1 MKVGERRQQG
11 REGAKPK
18 TICPKCERE
27 YLKTAWM
34 LENRKYR
41 RVGLC
46 CPSPSC
52 DYILKDFIELEDA
65 EEEIENNTDKA
76 EKIKK
81 LTQEFVKKHEELS
94 RLAEMIN
101 ELEKE

>member
-1 MKVGERRQQG
+1 M
-11 REGAKPK
+11 
-18 TICPKCERE
+18 
-27 YLKTAWM
+27 
-34 LENRKYR
+34 
-41 RVGLC
+41 
-46 CPSPSC
+46 
-52 DYILKDFIELEDA
+52 EDA